1 MNWFLVSTNVKT
13 KYRKSIL
20 KIRDTLSSSEVTNL
34 SNEMLQK
41 ANLELGLDKIKVLGS
56 YFSINNEVNLE
67 ILTNERFQKNLLTTF
82 PKVGPDN
89 SMSLIAPK
97 NLRRLNKN
105 KYGIFEPSDGDEFNP
120 ADHEI
125 IIIPSVG
132 VDKNGFRLG
141 YGGGYYDRF
150 LESIL
155 QVVNRPLLI
164 GLIYDFQFINN
175 SINEVHDIKLDM
187 VFSEHQI
194 KKFA

>member
-1 MNWFLVSTNVKT
+1 VKT

-20 KIRDTLSSSEVTNL
+20 KIRDTLSSSEVSNL

-56 YFSINNEVNLE
+56 YFSINNEVNLD
-67 ILTNERFQKNLLTTF
+67 ILTSERFQKNLLTTF